1 MVTKKGAKR
10 ENSLPVFDFQN
21 FQKGAIVTI
30 RSKNI
35 FNNKKYIMNNDNKK
49 VVKNLPLFRISIWK
63 SKTGKILKKNLKIFI
78 FFTHFFFTRA

>member
-35 FNNKKYIMNNDNKK
+35 LNNKKIHYE
-49 VVKNLPLFRISIWK
+49 
-63 SKTGKILKKNLKIFI
+63 
-78 FFTHFFFTRA
+78 

>member
-1 MVTKKGAKR
+1 MVTKKGAKG

-35 FNNKKYIMNNDNKK
+35 FDNKK
-49 VVKNLPLFRISIWK
+49 N
-63 SKTGKILKKNLKIFI
+63 
-78 FFTHFFFTRA
+78 HYE